1 MSFILLTRDQFREA
15 VFNRDKHTCVMCSEP
30 GVDAHHILERRL
42 FPDGGYYLANG
53 VTVCSSCHEA
63 AERTDITC
71 ERLRRQA
78 GITEPIYPPQLEA
91 EGTYDKWGNPVLP
104 NGQRFMG
111 ELFHEEGVQ
120 RALKQHLYLFT
131 KRVKYPRTYHVPWSP
146 NLQNDDRMMEDTS
159 RWDGMQV
166 VITEKVDGENTT
178 MYNDYMHAR
187 SLEYE
192 SAIWRDRIKP
202 IHGAIK
208 FDIPEGWRI
217 CGENMSA
224 VHSIHYENLPSYFLM
239 FSIWNDQNVC
249 LSWDETREW
258 AVLLGVSLV
267 PTLYEGIW
275 DETVCRIIS
284 DRLDVD
290 KQEGLVIRP
299 AGSFAFR
306 DFRNVVGKWVRKAHV
321 KTDQHWTRKP
331 VEYNGLEEAH
341 V

>member
-1 MSFILLTRDQFREA
+1 MSRILLTRDQFREE
-15 VFNRDKHTCVMCSEP
+15 VFARDKQTCVHCSEP

-42 FPDGGYYLANG
+42 FPDGGYYLENG
-53 VTVCSSCHEA
+53 VCLCATCHLEAEATSLSCE
-63 AERTDITC
+63 I
-71 ERLRRQA
+71 LRIDA
-78 GITEPIYPPQLEA
+78 GITRVILPLHVEV
-91 EGTYDKWGNPVLP
+91 EGVYDKWLNPVLP
-104 NGQRFMG
+104 NGQRFRG
-111 ELFHEEGVQ
+111 ELFDEEGVQ
-120 RALKQHLYLFT
+120 RALRNHLYLFS

-166 VITEKVDGENTT
+166 VITEKMDGENTT

-208 FDIPEGWRI
+208 HDIPEGFRI

-224 VHSIHYENLPSYFLM
+224 VHSIHYSGLPSYFMM
-239 FSIWNDQNVC
+239 FSMWNDQNVC
-249 LSWDETREW
+249 MSWDETREW
-258 AVLLGVSLV
+258 GTLLGVDLV

-275 DETVCRIIS
+275 DEAICRSIS
-284 DRLDVD
+284 DKLDVGM
-290 KQEGLVIRP
+290 QEGLVIRP
-299 AGSFAFR
+299 AAAFAFK
-306 DFRNVVGKWVRKAHV
+306 DFRHLVGKWVRKAHV

-331 VEYNGLEEAH
+331 VEYNGLESET
-341 V
+341 